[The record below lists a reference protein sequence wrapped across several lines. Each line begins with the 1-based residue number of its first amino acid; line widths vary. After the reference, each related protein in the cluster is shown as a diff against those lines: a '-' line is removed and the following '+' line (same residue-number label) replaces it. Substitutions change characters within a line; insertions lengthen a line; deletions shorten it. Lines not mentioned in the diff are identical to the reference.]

1 MPCGRIKILLGQL
14 PGCHDAGDD
23 SNKAILKLDS
33 ELVTYLNFLRPPEQ
47 MYKDKKNCID
57 IIKVGAASTES
68 YQALDC
74 GVCFKILSKA
84 IGNLT
89 CKDEMTTLKGYQW
102 KDLKNSYPIETA
114 EYAIANQIDDQPAF
128 AWWIPYVQKKRKAI
142 LKKVKSK
149 YWQRTHKYGI
159 LIPKSVKD
167 AYAADLVSNG
177 DNLWN

>member
-1 MPCGRIKILLGQL
+1 MDTWFCQAELRIKTTIRKEGNVRYQLASKYVNGITKKSSLNSLMPCGRIKILLGQL

-68 YQALDC
+68 YQALEC

-84 IGNLT
+84 
-89 CKDEMTTLKGYQW
+89 KFDM
-102 KDLKNSYPIETA
+102 
-114 EYAIANQIDDQPAF
+114 
-128 AWWIPYVQKKRKAI
+128 
-142 LKKVKSK
+142 
-149 YWQRTHKYGI
+149 QR
-159 LIPKSVKD
+159 
-167 AYAADLVSNG
+167 
-177 DNLWN
+177 